1 MVLKYKQ
8 RTDSDGWIWR
18 IGKHKRSK
26 DGGFARFKR
35 PIANNRWKPVIEK
48 SSQEKGNKGSFTSVV
63 AGEGSFHNKAS
74 MGVLLKQTNTI
85 GMKHLVLNEN
95 DLLKF
100 DDSDEVVLAKV
111 REVELM
117 SKLYEVME
125 NEGFD
130 EVEIHHV
137 EDFGFGLN
145 LKLKRRE
152 RMTWIKIDGLP
163 LCAWGS
169 EVYKKIGGLWGKFM
183 FFDDDTKDNPSCGK
197 VCIQTTEEQLIS
209 KTIQVEVA
217 EVEYLVRVRE
227 TSSWA
232 IKIDKPEIVSDSN
245 YSLDGTEEEES
256 NDDLKVIDQ

>member
-48 SSQEKGNKGSFTSVV
+48 SSQEKGNKGSFTS
-63 AGEGSFHNKAS
+63 
-74 MGVLLKQTNTI
+74 
-85 GMKHLVLNEN
+85 MKHLVLNEN

-117 SKLYEVME
+117 SKLYKVME

-137 EDFGFGLN
+137 
-145 LKLKRRE
+145 
-152 RMTWIKIDGLP
+152 
-163 LCAWGS
+163 
-169 EVYKKIGGLWGKFM
+169 GGLWVWIEFKTQKACLRFK
-183 FFDDDTKDNPSCGK
+183 TKD
-197 VCIQTTEEQLIS
+197 
-209 KTIQVEVA
+209 
-217 EVEYLVRVRE
+217 
-227 TSSWA
+227 
-232 IKIDKPEIVSDSN
+232 
-245 YSLDGTEEEES
+245 
-256 NDDLKVIDQ
+256 LKAYFSEK

>member
-8 RTDSDGWIWR
+8 RRDSDGWIWR

-26 DGGFARFKR
+26 DGGFGKSIDNPYARSVE
-35 PIANNRWKPVIEK
+35 NR
-48 SSQEKGNKGSFTSVV
+48 SSSFFIMNISNTLDAKALWMWCGMHGKEKGNKGSFASVI

-74 MGVLLKQTNTI
+74 MGVLSKQTNTI

-130 EVEIHHV
+130 EVEILRV
-137 EDFGFGLN
+137 LN
-145 LKLKRRE
+145 DISL
-152 RMTWIKIDGLP
+152 
-163 LCAWGS
+163 
-169 EVYKKIGGLWGKFM
+169 
-183 FFDDDTKDNPSCGK
+183 TKC
-197 VCIQTTEEQLIS
+197 L
-209 KTIQVEVA
+209 
-217 EVEYLVRVRE
+217 R
-227 TSSWA
+227 TSSELTWQRLLTPA
-232 IKIDKPEIVSDSN
+232 RYRPCRSDHENSVLVSPARH
-245 YSLDGTEEEES
+245 E
-256 NDDLKVIDQ
+256 